1 MRIIETKNAPSA
13 IGPYSQAIV
22 AGGFIFTSGQI
33 PLVPETGLIIEGGIK
48 EQTIQVIKNIE
59 AILLSA
65 NSSIQRVVK
74 TTCYLKN
81 IDDFAEFNAVYSKYF
96 TSKPARSCVEV
107 AAIPKNALVEV
118 EVIAEI

>member
-1 MRIIETKNAPSA
+1 MRIIETADAPSA

-33 PLVPETGLIIEGGIK
+33 PLVPETGLVVEGGIK
-48 EQTIQVIKNIE
+48 EQTQQVIKNIE
-59 AILLSA
+59 AILISA
-65 NSSIQRVVK
+65 SSNLQKVLK

-81 IDDFAEFNAVYSKYF
+81 INDFFEFNLVYSQYF

-107 AAIPKNALVEV
+107 AAIPKNALIEI
-118 EVIAEI
+118 EVIAET